1 MANIAEQPIFIVDGE
16 PKVFQAISEALGNL
30 GAEVTRFT
38 RPGKCLERLHA
49 QRCDLLITEL
59 ETPDMDGVELL
70 RQVKQL
76 APWLPVLVMS
86 GHADISTAVDAIKA
100 GAEDVIEEPFDRSD
114 FLRKV
119 KSILEEGTANDGDLG
134 KALTQTE
141 TRVLKLVIAGKTS
154 KEIANLLNRS
164 IRTVE
169 VHREHFMRKLGVDN
183 LVDLVKR
190 VVTMKLI
197 DIEGDKKKEVKP
209 VEIRSPHNRHDKQ

>member
-1 MANIAEQPIFIVDGE
+1 MASIVEQNIFIVDGE
-16 PKVFQAISEALGNL
+16 QKVFQAISETLGSL
-30 GAEVTRFT
+30 GAEVTRFA

-49 QRCDLLITEL
+49 QRCDLLIAEL
-59 ETPDMDGVELL
+59 EISEMNGIELL

-76 APWLPVLVMS
+76 APWLPVLIIS

-100 GAEDVIEEPFDRSD
+100 GAEDVIEEPFDRDD

-134 KALTQTE
+134 KALTQSE
-141 TRVLKLVIAGKTS
+141 TRVLKLVIAGKTN
-154 KEIANLLNRS
+154 KEIAYLLNRS

-190 VVTMKLI
+190 VVTMNLI
-197 DIEGDKKKEVKP
+197 DIEPHKKKET
-209 VEIRSPHNRHDKQ
+209 KQVDIPRTSHE